1 MNTKNICVFDF
12 ETDSPKPDTCNPVQ
26 LGAIMVHPI
35 KLTLIDSAEFNS
47 DMRPLDF
54 DEPDYAKKHKDTIEW
69 HAKTAKCT
77 TDEVLARWADAP
89 PQKDVWKAFLSWLSR
104 YHTKQD
110 RQTIFTAPIAA
121 GYNIYNFDLKIIQR
135 LSAKYG
141 DIQKDG
147 TSKVFYPRDKIDII
161 NQVFQWFENQQEPK
175 NYTMDTLRG
184 YFGMSNEGAHDA
196 LQDVKD
202 EAEIMIRF
210 MKTQRWLTSKLL
222 EQGKLKGGFAK

>member
-35 KLTLIDSAEFNS
+35 KLTLIDSAEFCS

-54 DEPDYAKKHKDTIEW
+54 DEPDYAEKHKDTIEW

-77 TDEVLARWADAP
+77 TAEVLKRWDEAP
-89 PQKDVWKAFLSWLSR
+89 PQKDVWTTFLSWLSR

-121 GYNIYNFDLKIIQR
+121 GYNIFNFDLKIINR
-135 LSAKYG
+135 LSTKYG
-141 DIQKDG
+141 NIQKDG
-147 TSKVFYPRDKIDII
+147 TSKVFFPRDKIDII
-161 NQVFQWFENQQEPK
+161 HQVFYWFENQQEPK
-175 NYTMDTLRG
+175 SYTMDSMRE
-184 YFGMSNEGAHDA
+184 YFGMSNENAHDA

-210 MKTQRWLTSKLL
+210 MRAQRWLTQKLL
-222 EQGKLKGGFAK
+222 EQGKLKGGMKK